1 MALSFGV
8 GENMWMLNQR
18 CITGIFYEDS
28 LQPYKAPPN
37 WGGGVEFT
45 FILLDRELG
54 SKVSSQNRHC

>member
-1 MALSFGV
+1 
-8 GENMWMLNQR
+8 MLNQR

-37 WGGGVEFT
+37 WGGGGVEFT